1 MKDMPVKR
9 PAKLP
14 VKLPVKDRFVIP
26 EGVIYLDG
34 NSLGPLP
41 RTVERAVSQMVTDQ
55 WGAHLIK
62 GWNIDDWMAQPMRV
76 GNLVAGLLGAQEN
89 SITMGDTLSIKVF
102 QALASSLKMRPNRKV
117 ILSDSGNFPSD
128 LYMAQGLINQL
139 DHGHELRIVAP
150 EDVASSMT
158 DDVAVAMITQVDY
171 RTGRMHDMHE
181 ITQAAQR
188 AGAVMLWDLA
198 HSAGAVPVD
207 LAASNCEFAVGCT
220 YKYLNGG
227 PGAPAFIYVRPDLIG
242 TISPALSGWLGHDA
256 PFAFEQ
262 TYRPAPDIERM
273 RVGTPP
279 VVQLT
284 ALEAAMQVWDGV
296 DMNDVRA
303 ASLHLSE
310 VFIAGVEAKCPSLTL
325 ASPRSG
331 AERGSQVSFAFE
343 HGYAAM
349 QALIAQDVIGDFR
362 APNIMRFGFTPLYLD
377 EADVVRAVD
386 VLADVLDNRLWDRPE
401 FMKDSRVT

>member
-1 MKDMPVKR
+1 MSATPVS
-9 PAKLP
+9 
-14 VKLPVKDRFVIP
+14 LPVKDRFVLP
-26 EGVIYLDG
+26 DGMIYLDG

-41 RTVERAVSQMVTDQ
+41 RNVESAVSNMVTAQ

-62 GWNIDDWMAQPMRV
+62 AWNVDEWMAQPMRV
-76 GNLVAGLLGAQEN
+76 GNLVGGLVGAPKD

-102 QALASSLKMRPNRKV
+102 QALASSLKMRPDRKV

-128 LYMAQGLINQL
+128 LYMAEGLIKQL
-139 DHGHELRIVAP
+139 EQGHELRIVAP
-150 EDVASSMT
+150 QDVEAAMT

-171 RTGRMHDMHE
+171 RTGRMHDMQA
-181 ITQAAQR
+181 ITKAAHA

-242 TISPALSGWLGHDA
+242 EISPALSGWLGHDA

-262 TYRPAPDIERM
+262 SYRPAPDIERM

-284 ALEAAMQVWDGV
+284 ALEAAMQAWDGV
-296 DMNDVRA
+296 DMADLRT

-310 VFIAGVEAKCPSLTL
+310 VFIAEVEARCPSLTL
-325 ASPRSG
+325 ASPRNG

-377 EADVVRAVD
+377 ESDVRRSVD
-386 VLADVLDNRLWDRPE
+386 ILADVLDNRLWNKPE
-401 FMKDSRVT
+401 FLKASRVT